1 LGGGE
6 HKEAKRKREMPV
18 EPDGL
23 TVVVGDLIDGCET
36 YELEEAMERFGEVA
50 RWVYRLVNL

>member
-1 LGGGE
+1 
-6 HKEAKRKREMPV
+6 M

-23 TVVVGDLIDGCET
+23 TVFVGDLIDGCET

>member
-1 LGGGE
+1 
-6 HKEAKRKREMPV
+6 V

-23 TVVVGDLIDGCET
+23 TVFVGDLIDGCET